1 MRDGE
6 ERESKSES
14 DKRIDEE
21 TSTGDPTGA
30 KERKRTSG
38 RFGELNRGSERGR
51 ERERVRE
58 MRLKGGRDGRTRRVL
73 TKLTGADL
81 RRNLT
86 NSGLNPPT
94 RAVDL
99 SCLPVNLAAV
109 LAA

>member
-1 MRDGE
+1 MRDRR
-6 ERESKSES
+6 ERASKSE
-14 DKRIDEE
+14 RDERMNE
-21 TSTGDPTGA
+21 EISTRDP
-30 KERKRTSG
+30 ERKRD
-38 RFGELNRGSERGR
+38 R
-51 ERERVRE
+51 ERERKNANERE
-58 MRLKGGRDGRTRRVL
+58 NRQAGKRQTRTEGVRDGRTHRVL

-109 LAA
+109 LAGQTRH

>member
-6 ERESKSES
+6 KRESKSES
-14 DKRIDEE
+14 DKRIDGE
-21 TSTGDPTGA
+21 TLTGDPRGA
-30 KERKRTSG
+30 KERKRTSR
-38 RFGELNRGSERGR
+38 RFGKLNRGSERGR
-51 ERERVRE
+51 ERERE

>member
-1 MRDGE
+1 MRDRG
-6 ERESKSES
+6 ERESKNES
-14 DKRIDEE
+14 DERVEGE
-21 TSTGDPTGA
+21 ASTKVGGR
-30 KERKRTSG
+30 ERKRERTNE
-38 RFGELNRGSERGR
+38 RFGKLDKKR
-51 ERERVRE
+51 ERETVGE
-58 MRLKGGRDGRTRRVL
+58 RDGRTRRVL

-109 LAA
+109 LVG